1 LHYLN
6 DAEVMADLFA
16 GKHRLFLGRELKDD
30 NGFKSMPKL
39 PGIVGIYV
47 IGDRALRCAGSSET
61 FYLAVVKD
69 DTESEAIA
77 LALDAQKLAAAQ
89 VGLMDGA
96 AILPAGRDIE
106 HPSTSKVYLF
116 YPKESEGVATDPVEV
131 WIEDE
136 QRQARYYYAIVDK
149 GNTDGP
155 DLELIGVYVAL
166 IYLAGEIQ
174 RTRPLSGWA
183 AGARKLDP

>member
-6 DAEVMADLFA
+6 DPELVADLFA
-16 GKHRLFLGRELKDD
+16 DKHHLFLGRPLKDD

-39 PGIVGIYV
+39 PGVVGCYV

-77 LALDAQKLAAAQ
+77 RALDAQKLAAAQ

-96 AILPAGRDIE
+96 ATLAAQRAIE
-106 HPSTSKVYLF
+106 DPSAPKVNLF
-116 YPKESEGVATDPVEV
+116 YPSGSDGVATDLVEV
-131 WIEDE
+131 WLEDE
-136 QRQARYYYAIVDK
+136 QRQARRYYAIVDK
-149 GNTDGP
+149 GDTDGP

-166 IYLAGEIQ
+166 IVLARDIKTGRAPAE
-174 RTRPLSGWA
+174 RGN
-183 AGARKLDP
+183 